1 MKKSFIKVAL
11 FGVLAITAAN
21 FVGCTDY
28 DDDIKNLQG
37 QVDELKSVSIADIDS
52 QLKALKEADANLA
65 TTCSTL
71 EAAIDEIKANLESL
85 TKASEALK
93 VAVDGK
99 VDKSVYDAAI
109 EALNGQCAELAAK
122 LSVLSDLQAA
132 IDALNA
138 NKADKTA
145 LDAINKAI
153 EELKAKDA
161 KLAEDLAA
169 LQTTINAALDGKAD
183 KTALDKLEKDLQTK
197 LNEGLTSLRSDLEG
211 RIGGIET
218 SLKDLATKAEL
229 EAAKKALEDRIAKL
243 ETSNESLKT
252 ATENNKKAIEDLSK
266 IVTPLKTLVDGINSR
281 LGVAEGNISA
291 LQESIG
297 QVDTK
302 ISMAITNLQL
312 ILEGKIDAIDAA
324 YKAAD
329 TELARR
335 IKVLEEAKFA
345 KESDLNAAKA
355 DITTLKKE
363 IYGENGEG
371 GLKNNLSAL
380 KVQVDNLFIEGTAE
394 NGQLKQAIGAEIT
407 AALQKG
413 GAIQK
418 AIDAAISAATG
429 RIDVLDSQV
438 RDLMARIQS
447 IVFVPQYTNDNG
459 AFVPAY
465 FINKVGG
472 EMTIKFRISPADRAI
487 ELAEMAQK
495 RLGGDAPIL
504 SFIVEG
510 SALETRAAAEDLNIT
525 GVTGTGDGI
534 IAVTATPKYGKFVDD
549 KYFPTAMIVSTT
561 KTTEE
566 KGDSITNITTEY
578 FKVKG
583 QNITADKASLVAQN
597 FDIDY
602 ADTEVRLV
610 NTDFSAQINYGA
622 GNIAMTKAQIG
633 FDQNLEIYSVNT
645 GSANI
650 VINDK
655 GEAVKAAEKNDLKT
669 YLESVHFELNGNTG
683 VKLTAHDPLDANP
696 AKKIDL
702 TLKDM
707 TFGYAS
713 GTTPAKTYD
722 ASYTIVK
729 VTANRFF
736 DYKEIAKAAVWSGEN
751 DNKAKD
757 YKGSFTISKMTTLYA
772 DKNADPANV
781 LTEMKASDSNNKT
794 TYSCKVKT
802 ADGKTN
808 TISISSNDYK
818 MAIDLTTD
826 VNNVTIH
833 MPENYAW
840 GYYEFETVY
849 ETSYGNITAKAQ
861 LNLSYPG
868 HDTFLTAITARWTK
882 NNEIYFVQYDKPA
895 DTVEDFA
902 IVNELNSG
910 IAQAYNKAPGAIYT
924 YELVDKKYYSNIAV
938 TSEGKITIDGEIKYD
953 NTDAKPAAI
962 HLSGVEAIN
971 NVQIKVTVSV
981 AGNYVMEE
989 PFHITLAYPMPAT
1002 IDVSTVTKEYTGSA
1016 IKNNVPLDIA
1026 KGVNMKDKHGWD
1038 TEMIKNGIVSS
1049 YANKTWGMT
1058 GATYTDTSVDPNVET
1073 EYVKYEFVSAT
1084 GGLTASDF
1092 TISKDGKLK
1101 FEQANLANDQK
1112 VTIKVSIVYN
1122 YGVAEGTFTVD
1133 LKNTFD

>member
-394 NGQLKQAIGAEIT
+394 NGQLTAAIGAKI
-407 AALQKG
+407 AAELLEG
-413 GAIQK
+413 GKIQS

-447 IVFVPQYTNDNG
+447 IVFVPQYTNADG

-583 QNITADKASLVAQN
+583 QNIAANQASLVAQN

-622 GNIAMTKAQIG
+622 GNIPMTKAQIG

-645 GSANI
+645 GSAKI
-650 VINDK
+650 VINNQGK
-655 GEAVKAAEKNDLKT
+655 AVKTAEQSALET
-669 YLESVHFELNGNTG
+669 YLKSVHFALNGNTG
-683 VKLTAHDPLDANP
+683 VILTEHNPLDANS

-729 VTANRFF
+729 VAADRYF
-736 DYKEIAKAAVWSGEN
+736 DYKETIAKAAIWSGKK
-751 DNKAKD
+751 DNAAKD
-757 YKGSFTISKMTTLYA
+757 YKGSFTISEMTTLYA
-772 DKNADPANV
+772 DKNANPANV
-781 LTEMKASDSNNKT
+781 LTEMKASDTNNKT

-802 ADGKTN
+802 ADGTN
-808 TISISSNDYK
+808 TINITSSDYK
-818 MAIDLTTD
+818 MVIDLTTD

-861 LNLSYPG
+861 LDLKYPG

-895 DTVEDFA
+895 DTVENFE

-910 IAQAYNKAPGAIYT
+910 IAQAYDKNPDATYA
-924 YELVDKKYYSNIAV
+924 YELIDEQYYSNIAV
-938 TSEGKITIDGEIKYD
+938 TPEGKITIDGEIKYD
-953 NTDAKPAAI
+953 NTDAKPTAI

-1058 GATYTDTSVDPNVET
+1058 GATYTDTSVDPNVDT

-1084 GGLTASDF
+1084 GGLTADDF
-1092 TISKDGKLK
+1092 EISKDGKLK
-1101 FEQANLANDQK
+1101 FKQANLANDQK
-1112 VTIKVSIVYN
+1112 VIIKVSTTYN
-1122 YGVAEGTFTVD
+1122 YGASEGQFTVD
-1133 LKNTFD
+1133 LKNTNN

>member
-93 VAVDGK
+93 VAIDGK

-297 QVDTK
+297 QVDNK
-302 ISMAITNLQL
+302 ITTAITNLQL
-312 ILEGKIDAIDAA
+312 LLQGKIDAVDAA

-335 IKVLEEAKFA
+335 IKVLEDAKFA
-345 KESDLNAAKA
+345 KESDLNDAKA
-355 DITTLKKE
+355 DITSLKKE
-363 IYGENGEG
+363 IYGEDGKG
-371 GLKNNLSAL
+371 GLKNELSAL
-380 KVQVDNLFIEGTAE
+380 KTQVDNLFVEGTAE
-394 NGQLKQAIGAEIT
+394 NGQLTGAIGAEIT

-413 GAIQK
+413 GAIQN

-447 IVFVPQYTNDNG
+447 IVFVPQYTNDEG

-465 FINKVGG
+465 FINEVGG

-495 RLGGDAPIL
+495 YIGNDASIL

-510 SALETRAAAEDLNIT
+510 SALETRAASEDLHIT

-534 IAVTATPKYGKFVDD
+534 IAVTATPKYGKFTDG
-549 KYFPTAMIVSTT
+549 KYFPTAMVVSTT

-566 KGDSITNITTEY
+566 KDSITNITTEY

-583 QNITADKASLVAQN
+583 QNIVAGQASLVEPN
-597 FDIDY
+597 FNIDY
-602 ADTEVRLV
+602 AETEVSLV
-610 NTDFSAQINYGA
+610 NADFSAQINYGA

-645 GSANI
+645 GNGNI
-650 VINDK
+650 VINNQGK
-655 GEAVKAAEKNDLKT
+655 AVKPAEQNALET
-669 YLESVHFELNGNTG
+669 YLGSVHFALNGNTG
-683 VKLTAHDPLDANP
+683 VKLTAHDPLDADP
-696 AKKIDL
+696 TAKKIDL

-707 TFGYAS
+707 TFGSS
-713 GTTPAKTYD
+713 GAIPVKTYD

-729 VTANRFF
+729 AIANRFF
-736 DYKEIAKAAVWSGEN
+736 DYKDIAKAAVWSGRN
-751 DNKAKD
+751 DNAAKD
-757 YKGSFTISKMTTLYA
+757 YQTSFALTSMTTLYA

-781 LTEMKASDSNNKT
+781 LAEMNTSNNNGNTKYT
-794 TYSCKVKT
+794 CKVTT
-802 ADGKTN
+802 ADGATKVIAITN
-808 TISISSNDYK
+808 SDYK
-818 MAIDLTTD
+818 MIIDLSKNT
-826 VNNVTIH
+826 NNVNIH
-833 MPENYAW
+833 MPDNCIW
-840 GYYEFETVY
+840 GYYQFETTY
-849 ETSYGNITAKAQ
+849 ETSYGKITAKAQ
-861 LNLSYPG
+861 LDLSYPG
-868 HDTFLTAITARWTK
+868 HDTFLTVVPVRWTDP
-882 NNEIYFVQYDKPA
+882 NVTYFMDYDKP
-895 DTVEDFA
+895 DINVNNFE
-902 IVNELNSG
+902 IVNTLNSG
-910 IAQAYNKAPGAIYT
+910 KAKAYQTNEDATYS
-924 YELVDKKYYSNIAV
+924 YELLESSKYTNITV
-938 TSEGKITIDGEIKYD
+938 GTDGTITVSGEIKYD
-953 NTDAKPAAI
+953 DATAKPAI
-962 HLSGVEAIN
+962 HLTGVEAIN
-971 NVQIKVTVSV
+971 HVRIKVTVKV
-981 AGNYVMEE
+981 ANNFVMSEE
-989 PFHITLAYPMPAT
+989 FGIKLTYPMPTA
-1002 IDVSTVTKEYTGSA
+1002 IDVSTVAKEYTASD
-1016 IKNNVPLDIA
+1016 IKNKLPLDIA
-1026 KGVNMKDKHGWD
+1026 KNVKMDNAYGWIN
-1038 TEMIKNGIVSS
+1038 TMMIENGIISS
-1049 YANKTWGMT
+1049 YANKTWGMVGT
-1058 GATYTDTSVDPNVET
+1058 TVDQQ
-1073 EYVKYEFVSAT
+1073 EYVKYTFVSAT
-1084 GGLTASDF
+1084 GGLVESDF
-1092 TISKDGKLK
+1092 TISNDGKLSIN
-1101 FEQANLANDQK
+1101 QINLAQDAT
-1112 VTIKVSIVYN
+1112 VTIKVSTTYN
-1122 YGVAEGTFTVD
+1122 YGASEGQFTVT
-1133 LKNTFD
+1133 LKKTE